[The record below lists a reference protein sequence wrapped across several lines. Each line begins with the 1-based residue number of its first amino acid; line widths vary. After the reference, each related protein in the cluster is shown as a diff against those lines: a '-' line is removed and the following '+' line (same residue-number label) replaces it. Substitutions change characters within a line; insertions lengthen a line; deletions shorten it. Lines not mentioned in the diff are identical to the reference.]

1 MKGGQLFQ
9 EEVDLWGS
17 VTDCGAYIEA
27 ATKAHGRLYQISK
40 IEEGISSQVE
50 INLSYYSL

>member
-50 INLSYYSL
+50 INLSYSL